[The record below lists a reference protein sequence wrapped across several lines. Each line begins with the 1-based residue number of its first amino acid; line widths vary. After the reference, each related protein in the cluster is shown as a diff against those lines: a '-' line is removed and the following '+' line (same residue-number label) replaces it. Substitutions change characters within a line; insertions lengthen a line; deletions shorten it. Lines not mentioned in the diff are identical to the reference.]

1 MNNQVDLFFWGEVRE
16 SAGAIAL
23 WLSRDDVPQKQR
35 KQMVLDFSD
44 MLEHNLMIITDGE
57 PRIKVHDLSKV
68 KLINFDQSC
77 PFTFSLFGGEEMWF
91 PLGIDMKIVRKLSA
105 ANINVVDGLKIYFY
119 V

>member
-1 MNNQVDLFFWGEVRE
+1 MNNQIDLFFWEEVRE
-16 SAGAIAL
+16 NAGTMAL
-23 WLSRDDVPQKQR
+23 WLSRDPVPQEQR
-35 KQMVLDFSD
+35 KQMALDFAD

-57 PRIKVHDLSKV
+57 SRIKVHDLSKV
-68 KLINFDQSC
+68 KLINFDQSH
-77 PFTFSLFGGEEMWF
+77 FSTFSFFSGKEMWF

>member
-1 MNNQVDLFFWGEVRE
+1 MNNQIDLFFWEEVRE
-16 SAGAIAL
+16 SAGAMAL
-23 WLSRDDVPQKQR
+23 WLSREDVPQKQR
-35 KQMVLDFSD
+35 KQMALDFAN

-68 KLINFDQSC
+68 KLINFDQSH
-77 PFTFSLFGGEEMWF
+77 FSTFSFFGGEEMWF
-91 PLGIDMKIVRKLSA
+91 PSGIDMKIVRKLSA